1 MKIKLIIASLIT
13 SVFSFNAFAIDVQL
27 SEAKWDGKSIPE
39 GQQCQKFGGVKPS
52 TPKLLVTR
60 IPEGTDA
67 LLIEYSDRDYKSMN
81 NGGHGK
87 MRFAL
92 NSSANRVS
100 VPRVMGHSFELPDN
114 FTMISPHLSPIWD
127 KEGAYMPPCSGGRD
141 HAYYVTIKAMKG
153 DKQVES
159 TVLELGRY

>member
-13 SVFSFNAFAIDVQL
+13 SVFSFNAFAIDAQL

-67 LLIEYSDRDYKSMN
+67 LLIEYSDRDYKNMN

-87 MRFAL
+87 MRFNL

-100 VPRVMGHSFELPDN
+100 VPRVLGHSFELPDN

-141 HAYYVTIKAMKG
+141 HAYYVTIRAMKG